1 MDAADFVGIGGP
13 MMAPTPPGSGV
24 TEAEDET
31 PTVPRPTSRRPR
43 FVRKLGTWTGH
54 HDFVQSIMM
63 LAEGERRTRDVIMLS
78 VECNP
83 SG

>member
-1 MDAADFVGIGGP
+1 MEAAGQAMDAAGFDAP
-13 MMAPTPPGSGV
+13 TMTPTPPGNGV

-63 LAEGERRTRDVIMLS
+63 LADGEVL
-78 VECNP
+78 
-83 SG
+83 